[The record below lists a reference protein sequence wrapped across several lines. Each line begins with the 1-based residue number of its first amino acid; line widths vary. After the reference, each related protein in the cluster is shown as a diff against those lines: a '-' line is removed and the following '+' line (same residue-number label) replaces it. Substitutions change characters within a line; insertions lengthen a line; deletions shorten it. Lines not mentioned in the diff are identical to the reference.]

1 MSNFW
6 NYFLIF
12 FQVIINT
19 GAQLLLKNGA
29 KSLDFSQSIP
39 TIFLSMISNLYIWGG
54 GIIFVISFL
63 LWLYLL
69 NQFELSFL
77 YPFGSLAFVLAAVGG
92 WFLFSENLSFCRI
105 FGIFAIFIGV
115 LFVAKS

>member
-1 MSNFW
+1 MNNFV
-6 NYFLIF
+6 NYFLIL
-12 FQVIINT
+12 FQVVINT
-19 GAQLLLKNGA
+19 VAQLLLKSGA
-29 KSLDFSQSIP
+29 KSLDFTQAP
-39 TIFLSMISNLYIWGG
+39 LTVFMSMISNLYIWGG

-92 WFLFSENLSFCRI
+92 WFFFSENLSFCRI
-105 FGIFAIFIGV
+105 FGIFSIFIGV
-115 LFVAKS
+115 LFVARS